1 MPVEKYLVK
10 KILVDGR
17 THEVP
22 ESNNLLQAVLDLG
35 YDLPYFC
42 WHPAL
47 GSVGACRQCAV
58 KQFRDEDDHDGM
70 IIMACMTPISDGL
83 RISIDDPEAVE
94 FRRSVIG
101 WLMTNHPHDCP
112 VCDEGGECH
121 LQDMTVMTGHN
132 HRTHRFNKRTY
143 RNQNLGPFLN
153 HEMNRCIHCYRCVR
167 FYRDYA
173 GGKDLNVFGSR
184 NRTYFGRVADG
195 TLESPFSGNLAEVCP
210 TGVFTDKTEKAHYTR
225 KWDLQTAPSLCTLC
239 GLGCNT
245 LPGERLGT
253 LRRIRNRYHGEINR
267 YFLCD
272 RGRFGYE
279 FVNSPRRIRHPV
291 LRQTGSPG
299 GATVSAERAI
309 DHAARLLADGATIGI
324 GSPTASLEANHALR
338 SLVGAENFLIGI
350 DRGEAEMIR
359 TVVAALGEG
368 PARPPSL
375 RDIER
380 ADAVLILGED
390 PTNTAP
396 MLDLAVRQSVLNV
409 PLERARTLDVPHWN
423 DAVNRLVVNNERGP
437 LFVATPA
444 PIALDELATGICRA
458 TPQDIALLGFA
469 IAAILD
475 HSAPPSG
482 DLPYGIARLIGPV
495 AEAFRESKRPVIIA
509 GMGTENVAVLEA
521 AAALTRALGAANPA
535 AALCLMVPDCNTV
548 GVGLFGAPDLGHA
561 APAAARGEI
570 ANAIVLE
577 PDPSPRGRHQA
588 LFAILD
594 SVPHVV
600 VLDHLEGPA
609 TERAELVLPAAT
621 FAESGGTMVN
631 NEGRAQR
638 FFQVF
643 VPEAEVRASWRWLQQ
658 IGQRVLGPEAMPWS
672 GSDDVA
678 KNLAGELPIFGPV
691 TDLVPLPTLEPRRR
705 VPRQSHRVT
714 GRTSVNAHLQIR
726 EPSPPDDSESPLA
739 YSMEGSQLK
748 PPGGLITRYW
758 SPGWNSV
765 QALNKFQEE
774 IGGAVRGGDPG
785 VRLVEPRPEDDA
797 FPFGDKPARF
807 TPRSDE
813 WLLVPLY
820 HLFGS
825 ERLSLETPGVAEQA
839 PTPYIALNPDDGDR
853 LGAETGDTIA
863 VEIEGRTLELPLKP
877 EPGLPQGCAGLP
889 KGLPGLSDLPAGRW
903 ARLRR
908 LP

>member
-1 MPVEKYLVK
+1 M
-10 KILVDGR
+10 ITITVDGR
-17 THEVP
+17 EHEIR
-22 ESNNLLQAVLDLG
+22 EGQNLLQAVLNLG

-58 KQFRDEDDHDGM
+58 KQFRDADDTEGM
-70 IIMACMTPISDGL
+70 IIMACMTPVSDGL
-83 RISIDDPEAVE
+83 LISIDDPEAVE
-94 FRRSVIG
+94 FRTAVIG

-132 HRTHRFNKRTY
+132 QRSHRFNKRTFL
-143 RNQNLGPFLN
+143 NQDLGPFLN

-173 GGKDLNVFGSR
+173 GGTDFNVFGSR
-184 NRTYFGRVADG
+184 NRTYFGRVKDG
-195 TLESPFSGNLAEVCP
+195 TLESPFSGNLAEICP

-272 RGRFGYE
+272 RGRFGYG

-291 LRQTGSPG
+291 LRQTTTSQKVI
-299 GATVSAERAI
+299 VSAERAI
-309 DHAARLLADGATIGI
+309 DHVAGLLAEGATIGI

-338 SLVGAENFLIGI
+338 SLVGAENFLVGI
-350 DRGEAEMIR
+350 DAGEAEMLRI
-359 TVVAALGEG
+359 VVATLGAG

-409 PLERARTLDVPHWN
+409 PLERARKLGVPHWN

-444 PIALDELATGICRA
+444 PTALDKLASGVCRA
-458 TPQDIALLGFA
+458 APEDIAHLGFA
-469 IAAILD
+469 IAKIID
-475 HSAPPSG
+475 PGSPTPG
-482 DLPYGIARLIGPV
+482 DLPHRIALLAGPV
-495 AEAFRESKRPVIIA
+495 AEALRKSTTPVIIT
-509 GMGTENVAVLEA
+509 GTGSGTVATLQA
-521 AAALTRALGAANPA
+521 AATLVRALGAVNPG
-535 AALCLMVPDCNTV
+535 AALCLVVPDCNTV
-548 GVGLFGAPDLGHA
+548 GVGLFGAHDLSHA

-577 PDPSPRGRHQA
+577 PDLSRRGRNHA
-588 LFAILD
+588 LTAVLD
-594 SVPHVV
+594 NVSHVV
-600 VLDHLEGPA
+600 VLDHLDGPA
-609 TERAELVLPAAT
+609 TDRAELVLPAAT
-621 FAESGGTMVN
+621 YAESGGTMVN

-643 VPEAEVRASWRWLQQ
+643 VPEGEVRASWRWLQQ
-658 IGQRVLGPEAMPWS
+658 IGERLLGPEAMPWG

-678 KNLAGELPIFGPV
+678 KDLARELPVFGPIA
-691 TDLVPLPTLEPRRR
+691 DLMPVPTHRPRRR

-714 GRTSVNAHLQIR
+714 GRTSVNAYLQIR
-726 EPSPPDDSESPLA
+726 EPRPPDDGESPLA
-739 YSMEGSQLK
+739 YSMEGSPLE
-748 PPGGLITRYW
+748 PPAGLITRYW

-765 QALNKFQEE
+765 QALNRFQEE
-774 IGGAVRGGDPG
+774 IGGTLRGGDPG
-785 VRLVEPRPEDDA
+785 IRLIEPRPPDEVSPNRDE
-797 FPFGDKPARF
+797 PARF

-813 WLLVPLY
+813 WLLVPLN
-820 HLFGS
+820 HLYGS

-839 PTPYIALNPDDGDR
+839 PAPYVALNPDDGDR
-853 LGAETGDTIA
+853 LGAGPGDSVV
-863 VEIEGRTLELPLKP
+863 VEIEDRTLELPLKI
-877 EPGLPQGCAGLP
+877 EPGLPLGCAGLP
-889 KGLPGLSDLPAGRW
+889 EGLSGLSDLPAGRW

-908 LP
+908 MP

>member
-1 MPVEKYLVK
+1 VEKPVLK
-10 KILVDGR
+10 KIWVDGR

-22 ESNNLLQAVLDLG
+22 ESNNLLQTVLDLG

-58 KQFRDEDDHDGM
+58 KQFRDADDRDGM
-70 IIMACMTPISDGL
+70 IIMACMTPVSDGL
-83 RISIDDPEAVE
+83 RISIDDPEAVA
-94 FRRSVIG
+94 FRASVIG

-112 VCDEGGECH
+112 ICDEGGECH

-132 HRTHRFNKRTY
+132 QRTYRFNKRTF

-153 HEMNRCIHCYRCVR
+153 HEMNRCIQCYRCVR

-173 GGKDLNVFGSR
+173 GGKDFNVFGSR
-184 NRTYFGRVADG
+184 NRTYFGRVKDG
-195 TLESPFSGNLAEVCP
+195 TLESPFSGNLAEICP

-279 FVNSPRRIRHPV
+279 FVNSPRRIRHPA
-291 LRQTGSPG
+291 LRQPGSPG
-299 GATVSAERAI
+299 SAIVSAEQAI
-309 DHAARLLADGATIGI
+309 DHAAGLLAGGATIGI

-338 SLVGAENFLIGI
+338 TLVGAENFFVGIG
-350 DRGEAEMIR
+350 GSEAELLR
-359 TVVAALGEG
+359 TVLATLGAG
-368 PARPPSL
+368 PAGPPSL
-375 RDIER
+375 REIER

-390 PTNTAP
+390 LTNTAP
-396 MLDLAVRQSVLNV
+396 LLDLAVRQSVLNV
-409 PLERARTLDVPHWN
+409 PLDHARALDVPHWN
-423 DAVNRLVVNNERGP
+423 DAVNRLVINNERGP

-444 PIALDELATGICRA
+444 PTSLDELASGVCRA
-458 TPQDIALLGFA
+458 APQDIAHLGFA
-469 IAAILD
+469 IAAIVG
-475 HSAPPSG
+475 SGAPALG
-482 DLPYGIARLIGPV
+482 DLPDAIARLVGPA
-495 AEAFRESKRPVIIA
+495 AEALRNSKTPLIIA
-509 GMGTENVAVLEA
+509 GMGSGDLATIRA
-521 AAALTRALGAANPA
+521 AATLVRELANTNPA
-535 AALCLMVPDCNTV
+535 AALCLVVPDCNSV
-548 GVGLFGAPDLGHA
+548 GVGLLGAPDLSHA
-561 APAAARGEI
+561 AAAAARGEFT
-570 ANAIVLE
+570 NAIVLE
-577 PDPSPRGRHQA
+577 PDLSRRGRSEA
-588 LFAILD
+588 LSTILD
-594 SVPHVV
+594 TVPHVV

-609 TERAELVLPAAT
+609 TDRAELVLPAAT

-643 VPEAEVRASWRWLQQ
+643 VPEGEVRASWRWLQQ
-658 IGQRVLGPEAMPWS
+658 IGERVLGPDSVPWD

-678 KNLAGELPIFGPV
+678 KGLAEAIPVFGPIA
-691 TDLVPLPTLEPRRR
+691 DLMSTLTHEPRRR

-726 EPSPPDDSESPLA
+726 EPRPPDDGESPLA
-739 YSMEGSQLK
+739 FSMEGSPL
-748 PPGGLITRYW
+748 PPPAGLITRYW

-765 QALNKFQEE
+765 QALSRFQEE
-774 IGGAVRGGDPG
+774 IGGALRGGDPG
-785 VRLVEPRPEDDA
+785 VRLIEPRPSDVASTSHDE
-797 FPFGDKPARF
+797 PTRF
-807 TPRSDE
+807 TPRSGE
-813 WLLVPLY
+813 WLLVSLY

-839 PTPYIALNPDDGDR
+839 PAPYVALNPDDGDR
-853 LGAETGDTIA
+853 LGVGPGDTLV
-863 VEIEGRTLELPLKP
+863 VEIEGRTLELPLEP
-877 EPGLPQGCAGLP
+877 EPGLPRGCAGLP
-889 KGLPGLSDLPAGRW
+889 EGLPGLRDLPAGRW

>member
-1 MPVEKYLVK
+1 MK
-10 KILVDGR
+10 KIWVDGR

-58 KQFRDEDDHDGM
+58 KQFRDADDNDGM

-83 RISIDDPEAVE
+83 RISIDDPEAVA
-94 FRRSVIG
+94 FRSSVIG

-132 HRTHRFNKRTY
+132 QRTHRFNKRTY
-143 RNQNLGPFLN
+143 RNQNLGPFIN

-184 NRTYFGRVADG
+184 NRTYFGRVEDG
-195 TLESPFSGNLAEVCP
+195 TLESPFSGNLVEICP

-245 LPGERLGT
+245 LPGERRGS

-279 FVNSPRRIRHPV
+279 FVNSPSRIRHPA
-291 LRQTGSPG
+291 LRSPG
-299 GATVSAERAI
+299 NPDSRIVSAERAI
-309 DHAARLLADGATIGI
+309 DHAAELLAGGATIGI

-338 SLVGAENFLIGI
+338 SLVGAENFYVGI
-350 DRGEAEMIR
+350 DGGEAEMLR
-359 TVVAALGEG
+359 TVVATLGER
-368 PARPPSL
+368 PARAPSL
-375 RDIER
+375 RDVER

-423 DAVNRLVVNNERGP
+423 DAVNRLVINNERGP
-437 LFVATPA
+437 LFVVTPA
-444 PIALDELATGICRA
+444 PTALDELASGVCRA
-458 TPQDIALLGFA
+458 APEDIARFGYA
-469 IAAILD
+469 IAAIID
-475 HSAPPSG
+475 NGSPAPD
-482 DLPYGIARLIGPV
+482 DLPDGIARLVGPV
-495 AEAFRESKRPVIIA
+495 TEALKKSKTPVIIA
-509 GMGTENVAVLEA
+509 GTGSGNVATLQS
-521 AAALTRALGAANPA
+521 AAALVRALGVAQPA
-535 AALCLMVPDCNTV
+535 AALCLTVADCNSV
-548 GVGLFGAPDLGHA
+548 GVGLLGAPDLSHA
-561 APAAARGEI
+561 AEAAARGEI

-577 PDPSPRGRHQA
+577 PDLSPRGRTHA
-588 LFAILD
+588 LTAVLD
-594 SVPHVV
+594 NVDHVV

-609 TERAELVLPAAT
+609 ADRAELVLPAAT
-621 FAESGGTMVN
+621 FAESNGTMVN

-643 VPEAEVRASWRWLQQ
+643 VPDGEVRASWRWLQQ
-658 IGQRVLGPEAMPWS
+658 IGEKVHGPEAMPWG

-678 KNLAGELPIFGPV
+678 KALAEELPVFDPI
-691 TDLVPLPTLEPRRR
+691 TDLMPTLTHSPRRR

-714 GRTSVNAHLQIR
+714 GRTSINAHLQIR
-726 EPSPPDDSESPLA
+726 EPRPPDDDESPLA
-739 YSMEGSQLK
+739 YSMEGSPL
-748 PPGGLITRYW
+748 PPPAGLITRYW

-765 QALNKFQEE
+765 QALNRFQEE
-774 IGGAVRGGDPG
+774 IGGALRGGDPG
-785 VRLVEPRPEDDA
+785 VHLIGPRPQD
-797 FPFGDKPARF
+797 GDIPLNDQPEQF

-813 WLLVPLY
+813 WLLVPIA

-839 PTPYIALNPDDGDR
+839 PAPYIALNPDDGHR
-853 LGAETGDTIA
+853 IGAGTGDTIA
-863 VEIEGRTLELPLKP
+863 VEIDGRTLELPLKP

-889 KGLPGLSDLPAGRW
+889 EGLPGLSDLPDGRW

>member
-1 MPVEKYLVK
+1 MVT
-10 KILVDGR
+10 IHVDGR

-22 ESNNLLQAVLDLG
+22 EGNNLLQTVLDLG

-58 KQFRDEDDHDGM
+58 KQFRDENDRNGM
-70 IIMACMTPISDGL
+70 IVMACMTPVGDGL
-83 RISIDDPEAVE
+83 RISITDPEAVR
-94 FRRSVIG
+94 FRASVIG

-132 HRTHRFNKRTY
+132 TRSFRFNKRTY

-173 GGKDLNVFGSR
+173 GGKDFNVFGSR

-195 TLESPFSGNLAEVCP
+195 TLESPFSGNLAEICP

-245 LPGERLGT
+245 LPGERLGQ

-279 FVNSPRRIRHPV
+279 FVNSPRRIRQPV
-291 LRQTGSPG
+291 LRRPGDPGSEL
-299 GATVSAERAI
+299 VSAERAI
-309 DHAARLLADGATIGI
+309 DHVAGLLAGGATIGI

-338 SLVGAENFLIGI
+338 SLVGAENFFVGI
-350 DRGEAEMIR
+350 DHGEAELLR
-359 TVVAALGEG
+359 TAVAILKEG

-375 RDIER
+375 REIEC

-390 PTNTAP
+390 LTNTAP
-396 MLDLAVRQSVLNV
+396 MLDLAVRQSLLNA
-409 PLERARTLDVPHWN
+409 PLERARDLKIPDWN
-423 DAVNRLVVNNERGP
+423 DAVNRLMVNGERGP
-437 LFVATPA
+437 LFVATPG
-444 PIALDELATGICRA
+444 PTALDELASQVCRA
-458 TPQDIALLGFA
+458 APQDIAHLGFA
-469 IAAILD
+469 IAAIID
-475 HSAPPSG
+475 HDAPVPG
-482 DLPYGIARLIGPV
+482 DLPTAIARLIGP
-495 AEAFRESKRPVIIA
+495 AAAALRTSKRPVVIA
-509 GMGTENVAVLEA
+509 GMGSGSSSTLKA
-521 AAALTRALGAANPA
+521 AASLVRALATTNPD
-535 AALCLMVPDCNTV
+535 AALCLVVPDCNSV
-548 GVGLFGAPDLGHA
+548 GVGLLGAPDLSRA

-570 ANAIVLE
+570 ATAIVLE
-577 PDPSPRGRHQA
+577 PDFSRRGRKAA
-588 LFAILD
+588 LSTILE

-600 VLDHLEGPA
+600 VLDHLEGA
-609 TERAELVLPAAT
+609 AADRAELVLPAAT
-621 FAESGGTMVN
+621 FAESGGTLVN
-631 NEGRAQR
+631 NESRAQR

-643 VPEAEVRASWRWLQQ
+643 VPEGEVRASWRWLQQ
-658 IGQRVLGPEAMPWS
+658 IGERVHGPGAFTWS

-678 KNLAGELPIFGPV
+678 RALAEEIPIFGPV
-691 TDLVPLPTLEPRRR
+691 AALMPTLNHEPIRR

-714 GRTSVNAHLQIR
+714 GRTSVNAHRQIR
-726 EPSPPDDSESPLA
+726 EPRPPDDGESPLA
-739 YSMEGSQLK
+739 YSMEGSPL
-748 PPGGLITRYW
+748 PPPAGLITRYW

-765 QALNKFQEE
+765 QALNRFQEE
-774 IGGAVRGGDPG
+774 IGGALRGGDPG
-785 VRLVEPRPEDDA
+785 IRLIEPQPSDGTSPLHDAPE
-797 FPFGDKPARF
+797 RF
-807 TPRSDE
+807 TPRPDE
-813 WLLVPLY
+813 WLIVPLY

-825 ERLSLETPGVAEQA
+825 ERLSLETAGVAEQA
-839 PTPYIALNPDDGDR
+839 PGPYVALSPDDGDR
-853 LGAETGDTIA
+853 LGAADGDTVV
-863 VEIEGRTLELPLKP
+863 VEIDGRPIELPLRS

-889 KGLPGLSDLPAGRW
+889 EGLPGLSDLPAGRW

>member
-1 MPVEKYLVK
+1 MK
-10 KILVDGR
+10 KIWVDGR

-83 RISIDDPEAVE
+83 RISIDDPEAVA
-94 FRRSVIG
+94 FRTSVIG

-132 HRTHRFNKRTY
+132 KRTHRFNKRTY

-173 GGKDLNVFGSR
+173 GGKDFNVFGSR
-184 NRTYFGRVADG
+184 NRTYFGRVEDG
-195 TLESPFSGNLAEVCP
+195 TLESPFSGNLVEICP

-245 LPGERLGT
+245 LPGERRGS

-279 FVNSPRRIRHPV
+279 FVNSPSRIRHPA
-291 LRQTGSPG
+291 LRSPG
-299 GATVSAERAI
+299 RPDSRIVSAEQAI
-309 DHAARLLADGATIGI
+309 DHAAGLLAGGATIGI

-338 SLVGAENFLIGI
+338 SLVGAENFFVGI
-350 DRGEAEMIR
+350 DDGEAEMLR
-359 TVVAALGEG
+359 TVVAILGEW
-368 PARPPSL
+368 PARAPSL
-375 RDIER
+375 RDVEG

-409 PLERARTLDVPHWN
+409 PLERARTLGVPHWN

-444 PIALDELATGICRA
+444 PTALDELASGVCRA
-458 TPQDIALLGFA
+458 APEDIARLGNA
-469 IAAILD
+469 IAASID
-475 HSAPPSG
+475 HPSPAP
-482 DLPYGIARLIGPV
+482 DNLPDEIARLFGPV
-495 AEAFRESKRPVIIA
+495 TEALKKSKKPVIIA
-509 GMGTENVAVLEA
+509 GSGSGSLATLRSA
-521 AAALTRALGAANPA
+521 AAVVRALRAATPA
-535 AALCLMVPDCNTV
+535 AALCLAVPDCNSV
-548 GVGLFGAPDLGHA
+548 GVGLLGAPDLSHA
-561 APAAARGEI
+561 AATAARGEI

-577 PDPSPRGRHQA
+577 PDLSPRGRTHA
-588 LFAILD
+588 LTAVLD
-594 SVPHVV
+594 NVSHVV
-600 VLDHLEGPA
+600 VLDFLDGPA
-609 TERAELVLPAAT
+609 AEGAELVLPAAT
-621 FAESGGTMVN
+621 FAESNGTMVN

-643 VPEAEVRASWRWLQQ
+643 VPDGEVRASWRWLQQ
-658 IGQRVLGPEAMPWS
+658 IGEKVLGPDAVPWG

-678 KNLAGELPIFGPV
+678 KALAKELPVFDPI
-691 TDLVPLPTLEPRRR
+691 TELMPTPTHSPRRR

-714 GRTSVNAHLQIR
+714 GRTSINAHLQIR
-726 EPSPPDDSESPLA
+726 EPRPPDDDESPLA
-739 YSMEGSQLK
+739 YSMEGSPS
-748 PPGGLITRYW
+748 PPPAGLITRYW

-765 QALNKFQEE
+765 QALNRFQEE
-774 IGGAVRGGDPG
+774 IGGALRGGDPG
-785 VRLVEPRPEDDA
+785 VHLIGPRPQDDDI
-797 FPFGDKPARF
+797 PSDDRPEQF
-807 TPRSDE
+807 TLRSDE
-813 WLLVPLY
+813 WLLVPIA
-820 HLFGS
+820 HLFGT

-839 PTPYIALNPDDGDR
+839 PAPYIALNPDDGDR
-853 LGAETGDTIA
+853 IGAGTGDTIA
-863 VEIEGRTLELPLKP
+863 VEIDGRTLELPLKP

-889 KGLPGLSDLPAGRW
+889 EGLPGLSDLPAGRW